1 MIINNKDD
9 DYCWWNRI
17 PYEIECKGQ
26 IECYDK
32 INELHPEYPV
42 IIYNY
47 TQKYKQK
54 FKEYL
59 DKSKS

>member
-9 DYCWWNRI
+9 DCCWWNRI
-17 PYEIECKGQ
+17 LYEIECKGQ

-32 INELHPEYPV
+32 VNELHPKYPI

-47 TQKYKQK
+47 TLNINKRLKNI
-54 FKEYL
+54 
-59 DKSKS
+59 

>member
-1 MIINNKDD
+1 MIITNKDD

-32 INELHPEYPV
+32 VNELHPKYPI

-47 TQKYKQK
+47 TLKYKQK
-54 FKEYL
+54 VKEYL
-59 DKSKS
+59 DKIKS